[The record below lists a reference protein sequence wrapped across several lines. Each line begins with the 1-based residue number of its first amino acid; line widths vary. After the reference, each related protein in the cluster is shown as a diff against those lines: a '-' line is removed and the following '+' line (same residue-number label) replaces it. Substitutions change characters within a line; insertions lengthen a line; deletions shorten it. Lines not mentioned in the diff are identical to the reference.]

1 MTSFR
6 MRATVN
12 DKDVTGEAIVV
23 AALLVILAIVPV
35 LIVHGFVVSIMWGWF
50 MVPLGVPA
58 IGIAHAIGLAGML
71 GALNIAKSTDKVTG
85 RAMAW
90 IMDMLLI
97 RPAILLGIGWITK
110 QFM

>member
-6 MRATVN
+6 VRASL
-12 DKDVTGEAIVV
+12 DDRDVTGSAIVV
-23 AALLVILAIVPV
+23 AALLVILAIAPV
-35 LIVHGFVVSIMWGWF
+35 LIIHGYVISIMWGWF
-50 MVPLGVPA
+50 VVPLGVPA

-71 GALNIAKSTDKVTG
+71 GALNVAKSSDKVEG

-97 RPAILLGIGWITK
+97 RPAIILGIGWIVK